1 MLRPW
6 LATFSAAGTLLRA
19 CGESGGP
26 GAAPQDTHSECANWA
41 KRGECDEREAQRV
54 RGALQSEEQQALAA
68 ARALACA
75 GAAEPSEGAV
85 REAAEACR
93 QRCGPHE
100 DCLGQCE
107 RLAPR
112 ELHALLRRCAPW
124 PLLSSEAVSAGL
136 HVVCL
141 VPAEACEDVG
151 SHAVV
156 FRNGRVAERPQETR
170 GKLYQDSGFFTPGGE
185 RLLQLS
191 SLLKEPTLLMFE
203 GGQWVWPTVRLGHT
217 TELPGLRSP
226 GEVTHIR
233 TVSLTP
239 AVFEIDNFLLPDE
252 SEHIMQRVRHT
263 IQKSPV
269 AMKDADQAKAKAAK
283 DFRTSSQEFLPTSGD
298 DILAAVDERVQML
311 TRIPITH
318 AEHIQVLR
326 YNQMEHYS
334 AHHDFFDPADYANNK
349 NICIMN
355 MIQNGA
361 TNRMATVF
369 FYLTN
374 VTRGGETNFPRAGG
388 LPQPHDFF
396 DCSRGYSS
404 WPMANKVIIFYSM
417 LPDGSMDKNS
427 LHGGCDVLEGQKW
440 SANFWLWNNPKSR
453 TRGTASAGGRPA
465 WWEPSGT
472 PAGWR

>member
-1 MLRPW
+1 
-6 LATFSAAGTLLRA
+6 
-19 CGESGGP
+19 
-26 GAAPQDTHSECANWA
+26 
-41 KRGECDEREAQRV
+41 V
-54 RGALQSEEQQALAA
+54 
-68 ARALACA
+68 
-75 GAAEPSEGAV
+75 
-85 REAAEACR
+85 
-93 QRCGPHE
+93 
-100 DCLGQCE
+100 
-107 RLAPR
+107 
-112 ELHALLRRCAPW
+112 
-124 PLLSSEAVSAGL
+124 GL

-156 FRNGRVAERPQETR
+156 FRNGRVAERPQVRGVPRNVTTLSAFTRHFEDLVVFKKTR

-349 NICIMN
+349 NIMN

-440 SANFWLWNNPKSR
+440 SANFWLWNKPQKQNQGHGER
-453 TRGTASAGGRPA
+453 RRTASLVGAIGDPGRLEVKYAEKPPGRP
-465 WWEPSGT
+465 EL
-472 PAGWR
+472 